1 MGAWLKAAPLSVG
14 ASDAMVDGAS
24 SSKCV
29 WHDVFM
35 MGASVRIVSL

>member
-24 SSKCV
+24 SSA
-29 WHDVFM
+29 FIGM
-35 MGASVRIVSL
+35 TMGASVRIVSW